1 MSEKK
6 KSGEKPERKKE
17 FRTTVG
23 GTIVNR
29 VYTPAD
35 VGGCQEEDIAPPGE
49 YPYTRH
55 IMSSGYR
62 TRLWTMRQY
71 AG

>member
-35 VGGCQEEDIAPPGE
+35 VEGCQEQELRP
-49 YPYTRH
+49 
-55 IMSSGYR
+55 
-62 TRLWTMRQY
+62 
-71 AG
+71 